1 MWTRLYMLFTV
12 FYRVPL
18 KVGEASNARDALA
31 KAIYG
36 RLFDYI
42 VNRVNQALPFK
53 SSKNYIGV
61 LDIAGFGKL
70 CLSNICPFYCN
81 VSSVARVLF
90 VFGTNFCDA
99 FSEYFQVN
107 SFEQFCINYCNEKL
121 QQFLQWTY
129 PEGGAGSIREGR
141 PECEEDPLRWQPGL
155 YRLVHCLANIKAMF
169 TDEVFV
175 NVFKKRSICQ

>member
-1 MWTRLYMLFTV
+1 MLFTV

-70 CLSNICPFYCN
+70 CLSNILPLILPLDIACERY
-81 VSSVARVLF
+81 
-90 VFGTNFCDA
+90 
-99 FSEYFQVN
+99 
-107 SFEQFCINYCNEKL
+107 KL
-121 QQFLQWTY
+121 DVVMGLKMFAHL
-129 PEGGAGSIREGR
+129 R
-141 PECEEDPLRWQPGL
+141 PVYTKCHD
-155 YRLVHCLANIKAMF
+155 
-169 TDEVFV
+169 
-175 NVFKKRSICQ
+175 

>member
-1 MWTRLYMLFTV
+1 MWQRMEVVTLYQLLSVYQVDWVTDPFALKFFELKNNTILVEILVTISISLSLNKALFTL

-61 LDIAGFGKL
+61 LDIAGFGKFFQISVHL
-70 CLSNICPFYCN
+70 YSEILSVKEQKRQVWRNRN
-81 VSSVARVLF
+81 VRF
-90 VFGTNFCDA
+90 
-99 FSEYFQVN
+99 
-107 SFEQFCINYCNEKL
+107 
-121 QQFLQWTY
+121 
-129 PEGGAGSIREGR
+129 
-141 PECEEDPLRWQPGL
+141 
-155 YRLVHCLANIKAMF
+155 
-169 TDEVFV
+169 
-175 NVFKKRSICQ
+175 